1 MLALECI
8 LEKAANRL
16 GVVDPVPASCHQT
29 TDSKLERKKWDK
41 EINKVVI
48 ECSIRS
54 DSTTK
59 V

>member
-1 MLALECI
+1 MFAMECI

-16 GVVDPVPASCHQT
+16 GVVHPVPASCHET
-29 TDSKLERKKWDK
+29 TDSKLGRKKWDK